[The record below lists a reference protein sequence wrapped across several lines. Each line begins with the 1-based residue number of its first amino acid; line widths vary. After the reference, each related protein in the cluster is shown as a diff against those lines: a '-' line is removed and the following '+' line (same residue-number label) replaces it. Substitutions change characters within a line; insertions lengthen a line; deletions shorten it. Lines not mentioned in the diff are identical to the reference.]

1 MNIFCLS
8 SNPKEAAQ
16 MMCDKHVVK
25 MIIESCQMLS
35 AVLDR
40 NYKDEYKS
48 GELTPSQQF
57 GLPQYPKAH
66 MKHPCTMWSYESKEN
81 YLWLLKHLEALC
93 LEYTRRYGKTHKLS
107 GTIMV
112 YKGQYQYLN
121 FEKVSLTQFVQ
132 AMPDDVKHENPIQAY
147 RDYYNKYKS
156 YFAKWKMGNV
166 PYWYQPSEAA

>member
-57 GLPQYPKAH
+57 GLPQYTKAH
-66 MKHPCTMWSYESKEN
+66 KKHPCTMWAYYSKEN
-81 YLWLLKHLEALC
+81 Y
-93 LEYTRRYGKTHKLS
+93 
-107 GTIMV
+107 V
-112 YKGQYQYLN
+112 
-121 FEKVSLTQFVQ
+121 
-132 AMPDDVKHENPIQAY
+132 
-147 RDYYNKYKS
+147 
-156 YFAKWKMGNV
+156 
-166 PYWYQPSEAA
+166 